1 MVTKKFN
8 TYTSASGKLSGVT
21 GYILGEDYIV
31 VKFRNSE
38 IYTYSYVSA
47 GKEMVEEMKKLAEQ
61 QEGLSTFI
69 SRHQPGNE

>member
-8 TYTSASGKLSGVT
+8 SYQSKSGKLSGVT
-21 GYILGEDYIV
+21 GYITGEDYIV

-38 IYTYSYVSA
+38 IYTYSYASA
-47 GKEMVEEMKKLAEQ
+47 GREIVEEMKRLAEQ

-69 SRHQPGNE
+69 SQHQPGNE